1 MPDDDRRNIFI
12 AIRYLARE
20 ANKQKMKDVA
30 LILRR
35 ALRLDRGD
43 TEEPPT
49 DETTRRD
56 DTDSQ

>member
-20 ANKQKMKDVA
+20 ANKEKMKDVA

-35 ALRLDRGD
+35 ALRLDRGA
-43 TEEPPT
+43 TEETPP
-49 DETTRRD
+49 EKSPQKD
-56 DTDSQ
+56 DPDSS